1 MVQNEVKRLRQEAE
15 YFKDQDVV
23 LIHIAKR
30 LREAKSAEA
39 VLTQGG
45 ISFCVE
51 ADEYEGGLLFRTSR
65 MGAFFYVGAT
75 DEDAAVALLA
85 REGHKPLPPD
95 LRTHH

>member
-1 MVQNEVKRLRQEAE
+1 MRQEAE

-30 LREAKSAEA
+30 LREAQAAEA

-51 ADEYEGGLLFRTSR
+51 TDEYEGGLVFRTTR
-65 MGAFFYVGAT
+65 MGAFFYVALS
-75 DEDAAVALLA
+75 DEDAAVALLT

-95 LRTHH
+95 LRSHH